1 MKVEVIVDK
10 KYTEPNVKIYADRM
24 TDEISYLL
32 DIIQNKDKSQI
43 HGFREDQLYIINI
56 NDIFLIYSENGKV
69 YAKTDDTTYLIKYR
83 LYQLEEFLD
92 KNFIRISNSEI
103 INIRRVKN
111 LDFAVLGTIKINFIN
126 DTYTYSSRRFI
137 KKIKD
142 YLKEGL
148 KWNYLKKY

>member
-1 MKVEVIVDK
+1 MKAEIIVDK
-10 KYTEPNVKIYADRM
+10 KYTEPNVKIYTDKI

-92 KNFIRISNSEI
+92 RKFIRISNSEI
-103 INIRRVKN
+103 INIKKVKN

-142 YLKEGL
+142 YLKEVIE
-148 KWNYLKKY
+148 